1 MLDSY
6 EAGMLYL
13 IYNQLG
19 GVRMITI
26 GSIFSGFVV
35 LLVLLTIIVS
45 SIYSLV
51 DLFKK

>member
-1 MLDSY
+1 
-6 EAGMLYL
+6 MLYL

-35 LLVLLTIIVS
+35 VLVLLTIIVS

>member
-1 MLDSY
+1 
-6 EAGMLYL
+6 
-13 IYNQLG
+13 
-19 GVRMITI
+19 MITI

-35 LLVLLTIIVS
+35 LLIIIAIIAG

>member
-1 MLDSY
+1 
-6 EAGMLYL
+6 
-13 IYNQLG
+13 
-19 GVRMITI
+19 MITI

>member
-1 MLDSY
+1 
-6 EAGMLYL
+6 
-13 IYNQLG
+13 
-19 GVRMITI
+19 MITI

-35 LLVLLTIIVS
+35 LLVFVTIIAG